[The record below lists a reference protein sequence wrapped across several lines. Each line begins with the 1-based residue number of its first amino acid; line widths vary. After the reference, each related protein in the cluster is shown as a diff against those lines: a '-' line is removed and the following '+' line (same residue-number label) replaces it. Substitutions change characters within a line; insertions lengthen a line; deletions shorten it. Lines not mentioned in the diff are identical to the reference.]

1 MPLTPTLSRPKAI
14 LWDMDGTLI
23 DQTAAIIRA
32 YGDVIEAMGGGI
44 PDPEVIRRSLGG
56 PMASTMALF
65 IDDAG
70 LDEAAKRFRLRFPE
84 IMFDGLIILP
94 GGLELIE
101 SANKANIAQVIFT
114 NKHGDTARRV
124 SEYAG
129 FSKYIPIC
137 IGNTDTDWHKPQVEL
152 TRYVLDQ
159 INASAT
165 GACMIGDSPTDIET
179 AHNAGLPCYGIAT
192 GAHSTDEMLAAGA
205 EAAFSSLVELK
216 AAFGL

>member
-1 MPLTPTLSRPKAI
+1 MPLTPTLPLPKAI

-32 YGDVIEAMGGGI
+32 YGDVIESMGGGI

-70 LDEAAKRFRLRFPE
+70 LDQAAKRFRLRFPK
-84 IMFDGLIILP
+84 IMFDGLIVLA

-101 SANKANIAQVIFT
+101 SAHKAHIAQAILT
-114 NKHGDTARRV
+114 NKHGDTARKV
-124 SEYAG
+124 SEYVG

-137 IGNTDTDWHKPQVEL
+137 IGNSDTDWHKPQVEL
-152 TRYVLDQ
+152 TRYVLEQ
-159 INASAT
+159 INASAQGT
-165 GACMIGDSPTDIET
+165 CMIGDSPTDIET
-179 AHNAGLPCYGIAT
+179 AHNAGLPCYCIAT
-192 GAHSTDEMLAAGA
+192 GAHSTAELFAAGA
-205 EAAFSSLVELK
+205 EAAFNNLVELK